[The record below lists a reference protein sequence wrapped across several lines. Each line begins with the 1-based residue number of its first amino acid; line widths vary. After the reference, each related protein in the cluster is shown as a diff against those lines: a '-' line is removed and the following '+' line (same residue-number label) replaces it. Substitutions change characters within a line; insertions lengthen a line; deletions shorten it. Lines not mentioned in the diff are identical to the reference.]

1 MSTVEVNNLLSIE
14 SIQKTLFSKDNISGI
29 NKMILEK
36 FNLLEIS
43 KDNKKKV
50 IDILIKNMKT
60 VYKSLDLKKINQ
72 HNFESIKNQ
81 FNKLSFDATSKNIG
95 NDDVLSMLIPNA
107 SQKKF
112 ERDFNSNPNSGN
124 RIMDRPQSV
133 SHRNQNQN
141 QFLYPPDFEK
151 NNSRKQDSR
160 FDKLF
165 KPIVDDVDENYK
177 FNQYQTGRGGEDVG
191 NRLDK
196 LKEERN
202 METIL
207 PQRPKTP
214 DFLKPINTSVRPEME
229 RNMPFESRSMPSNKF
244 NDRPEPQIRK
254 RTGRPNF
261 SEKIPED
268 ELDTGFLSSNDNQD
282 LYDINNIDQPID
294 FNEVKEDTRPFEQRL
309 KSLQT
314 ERGNVQISKPGKNIN
329 FQDPN
334 LDMENRNVEV
344 EEEIPEYQP
353 KTIEEI
359 KKQKRQQILL
369 QRQEMQEERQ
379 QMSRNRYQQ
388 EDEDEEEEE
397 QQVVIVK
404 PKKKILE
411 SNVKLTSN
419 NERKVN
425 MKKIKDVLKS
435 MGAHDTAELI
445 ILKKEND
452 SLKKKLSQVGEVDNK
467 NKFEYVKKEIGSEF
481 SKLYDKEKEINK
493 KESEIKELLKKY
505 NYLYGLKHIQMDIS
519 PSNSESNYV
528 FEFNTINNVAG
539 IKLMSYSIPQPRFNI
554 EDKKN
559 NILKISKNDEELEI
573 KVNSGKYK
581 IEDLLNILNKK
592 STFTFD
598 LNVEQKVEIKS
609 NEEENF
615 DIIPTLLSKEIL
627 GFTSPCVKKNSYEAD
642 KTWDLRIE
650 DKIYLFITN
659 LSEEVPFAVLYLGNQ
674 AVQQFKFEDPID
686 LEKLELSFR
695 DSKGRPYNFY
705 GLNYSINLQLE
716 INDPVEEKL

>member
-1 MSTVEVNNLLSIE
+1 
-14 SIQKTLFSKDNISGI
+14 
-29 NKMILEK
+29 
-36 FNLLEIS
+36 
-43 KDNKKKV
+43 
-50 IDILIKNMKT
+50 
-60 VYKSLDLKKINQ
+60 
-72 HNFESIKNQ
+72 
-81 FNKLSFDATSKNIG
+81 
-95 NDDVLSMLIPNA
+95 
-107 SQKKF
+107 
-112 ERDFNSNPNSGN
+112 
-124 RIMDRPQSV
+124 
-133 SHRNQNQN
+133 
-141 QFLYPPDFEK
+141 
-151 NNSRKQDSR
+151 
-160 FDKLF
+160 
-165 KPIVDDVDENYK
+165 
-177 FNQYQTGRGGEDVG
+177 
-191 NRLDK
+191 
-196 LKEERN
+196 
-202 METIL
+202 
-207 PQRPKTP
+207 
-214 DFLKPINTSVRPEME
+214 ME
-229 RNMPFESRSMPSNKF
+229 RNIPFESKNMPSNKF
-244 NDRPEPQIRK
+244 NDRSEPQIRK

-282 LYDINNIDQPID
+282 LYDINNIDQHID
-294 FNEVKEDTRPFEQRL
+294 IKDIKEDTRPFEQRL

-314 ERGNVQISKPGKNIN
+314 ERGNVQISKPEKNIN

-334 LDMENRNVEV
+334 LDMENRNTEV
-344 EEEIPEYQP
+344 DEEIPEYQP
-353 KTIEEI
+353 TTIEEL
-359 KKQKRQQILL
+359 KKQKNQQLLL
-369 QRQEMQEERQ
+369 QRQQLQEERYKMQEERHKMQEERQ
-379 QMSRNRYQQ
+379 QISKKRYQQ
-388 EDEDEEEEE
+388 EDDDDDDDEEEE
-397 QQVVIVK
+397 QQIVVVK

-419 NERKVN
+419 NDRKVN

-435 MGAHDTAELI
+435 IGAHDTAELI

-481 SKLYDKEKEINK
+481 SKLYDKEKEIDK
-493 KESEIKELLKKY
+493 KESEIKDLLKKY

-554 EDKKN
+554 EDNKN
-559 NILKISKNDEELEI
+559 NVLKIIKNGEELEI

-581 IEDLLNILNKK
+581 IEDLINILNKK

-598 LNVEQKVEIKS
+598 LNVEQKVEIKN

-627 GFTSPCVKKNSYEAD
+627 GFTSPCVKNNSYEAD

-659 LSEEVPFAVLYLGNQ
+659 LAEEVPFAVLYLGNQ

-716 INDPVEEKL
+716 INDPI